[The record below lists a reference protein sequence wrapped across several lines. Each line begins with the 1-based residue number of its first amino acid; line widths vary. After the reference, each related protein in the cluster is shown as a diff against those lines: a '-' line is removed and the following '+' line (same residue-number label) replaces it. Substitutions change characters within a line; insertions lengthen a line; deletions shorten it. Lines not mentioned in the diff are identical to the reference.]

1 MENPF
6 KENEIRKPAFLI
18 VLCVLTFIG
27 SGWGVMSNLFSMFMA
42 GIVNPDVQIEQF
54 SEVIGAFENQRSF
67 SMLSGFIDSSMQY
80 AMAEAAHAK
89 EIAIVSFVLEFIS
102 LTGAILM
109 FQLRR
114 LGFYFYAAAQVLLL
128 FVLPYFVGFQLVA
141 LVIMFL
147 SGIFTLL
154 FIVLYG
160 LNLKYMK

>member
-6 KENEIRKPAFLI
+6 NENEIRRPAFLI

-42 GIVNPDVQIEQF
+42 GVVNPEVHIEQY
-54 SEVIGAFENQRSF
+54 SEIVGAFEKRGSF
-67 SMLSGFIDSSMQY
+67 MLSGFLDSSVQY
-80 AMAEAAHAK
+80 LMAEAAHAK
-89 EIAIVSFVLEFIS
+89 EIAMGSFVLEFIS

-114 LGFYFYAAAQVLLL
+114 LGFYLYAAAQVLLL
-128 FVLPYFVGFQLVA
+128 FVLPYFVGFHLVA
-141 LVIMFL
+141 LVVLFF
-147 SGIFTLL
+147 SGIFSLL

>member
-6 KENEIRKPAFLI
+6 EENKIQRPGFLI

-27 SGWGVMSNLFSMFMA
+27 SGWGVMSNLFSMLMA
-42 GIVNPDVQIEQF
+42 GAMSPDIQF
-54 SEVIGAFENQRSF
+54 DQYTEMAGQLENQGFSSF
-67 SMLSGFIDSSMQY
+67 LSGFINSSVEY
-80 AMAEAAHAK
+80 LMAESVHAR
-89 EIAIVSFVLEFIS
+89 EITLVSFVLEFIS

-114 LGFYFYAAAQVLLL
+114 LGFYLYAAAQVLLL
-128 FVLPYFVGFQLVA
+128 FVAPYFVGFQLVS
-141 LVIMFL
+141 LIVLFF
-147 SGIFTLL
+147 SGILSLL